1 MQDENLLVVNFC
13 TFEEDEEE
21 YYTKNQIKEYVFGLS
36 ENFHKVWLVGNIVP
50 REGNLTSKVGSKS
63 VEPVP
68 YIQYN
73 SNFLGSLLFGMI
85 RVLYASYASSKAI
98 INVPSMAHTPMIIPI
113 RLLTDHLTVYVA
125 MNPRNAVEQSHNS
138 LKSRVAAK
146 LKHWLNIWH
155 TWLAL
160 KLSDGILVRG
170 DPSRYESYGNV
181 YESKPIISIRD
192 TFESKE
198 TEGGSDLL
206 YVGGLYK
213 RKGVDILLRAFAQID
228 TECKNHRLHII
239 GAGEERGS
247 LKCLAESLEIES
259 EVMFEGYI
267 DDPNKLAS
275 LYHRSDVLV
284 HPARFGE
291 GFPRAIDEAHI
302 YGLPVIASEL
312 DHFSN
317 SLTDGENVLFAE
329 PGSVTSLANQLQ
341 KVIRSQEIQ
350 RELSK
355 GGEERVSKL
364 KDESAADQHTKI
376 LNGKYTP

>member
-1 MQDENLLVVNFC
+1 MQDKDLLVVNFC
-13 TFEEDEEE
+13 TFEKDEEG
-21 YYTKNQIKEYVFGLS
+21 YYTKSQIKEYVLGLS
-36 ENFHKVWLVGNIVP
+36 KNFHKVWLVGNIVP

-63 VEPVP
+63 IEPVP

-73 SNFLGSLLFGMI
+73 SNFLGSLLSGMI
-85 RVLYASYASSKAI
+85 RVLCATYASSKAI
-98 INVPSMAHTPMIIPI
+98 INVPSMAYTPMIIPI

-125 MNPRNAVEQSHNS
+125 MNPRNAVEQSNNS
-138 LKSRVAAK
+138 LKNRVAAK

-160 KLSDGILVRG
+160 KLGDSILVRG
-170 DPSRYESYGNV
+170 DSSRYESYENV

-192 TFESKE
+192 TFGSKE
-198 TEGGSDLL
+198 TEGGFDLL
-206 YVGGLYK
+206 YIGGLYK
-213 RKGVDILLRAFAQID
+213 RKGVDILLKAFTQID
-228 TECKNHRLHII
+228 AECENYRLHII
-239 GAGEERGS
+239 GAGKERDS

-259 EVMFEGYI
+259 KVIFRGYI
-267 DDPNKLAS
+267 DDPNKLAG

-291 GFPRAIDEAHI
+291 GFPRVIDEAHT

-312 DHFSN
+312 DHFGN
-317 SLTDGENVLFAE
+317 TLIDGENVLFAE

-376 LNGKYTP
+376 LNDKYTP